1 MCTVATH
8 PVVPIALSVFIP
20 PEIASPSLL
29 LAGSLCSVVPD
40 LDVIGFQIGVRY
52 EDMFG
57 HRGFTHSIAFAVA
70 LATGVTASFFSG
82 ESGQAIIFLFLLI
95 STLSHPLLDALTDG
109 GLGVGFF
116 APFNNRRYFF
126 PFRPIK
132 VSPMGL
138 HAVHS
143 VRMIETLKS
152 ELRWV
157 WLPAAVLFA
166 FGKLY
171 RSMQGG

>member
-1 MCTVATH
+1 
-8 PVVPIALSVFIP
+8 
-20 PEIASPSLL
+20 
-29 LAGSLCSVVPD
+29 
-40 LDVIGFQIGVRY
+40 
-52 EDMFG
+52 
-57 HRGFTHSIAFAVA
+57 
-70 LATGVTASFFSG
+70 
-82 ESGQAIIFLFLLI
+82 
-95 STLSHPLLDALTDG
+95 
-109 GLGVGFF
+109 
-116 APFNNRRYFF
+116 
-126 PFRPIK
+126 
-132 VSPMGL
+132 MGL